1 MGFIVDVKDNCKLS
15 AEEPLRGQDVLA
27 VCGKKG
33 ESNIVAWRVNNY
45 LRPLDWIVDDDCFVE
60 FVDTSSFEGMEVY
73 RRSLSFLLVLAS
85 KYALSEDCLLYTSRC
100 V

>member
-33 ESNIVAWRVNNY
+33 IQHRSMEGEQ
-45 LRPLDWIVDDDCFVE
+45 LLDPW
-60 FVDTSSFEGMEVY
+60 TG
-73 RRSLSFLLVLAS
+73 L
-85 KYALSEDCLLYTSRC
+85 
-100 V
+100 